1 MLTGLHIV
9 GLDGRPATA
18 SARVLRNLFRIIDIL
33 IIGMPLALILFS
45 PLRQRAG
52 DLGAGTVVV
61 QGRAEEKSE
70 PADPPDGTPGRR
82 RRSDADSE

>member
-1 MLTGLHIV
+1 MLTGLHVV

-18 SARVLRNLFRIIDIL
+18 SALVLRNLFRIIDIL

-61 QGRAEEKSE
+61 QGRTEEKSE
-70 PADPPDGTPGRR
+70 PADNPDGAPRRR
-82 RRSDADSE
+82 RRSDADSD